1 MSVEVKICGLS
12 TPETMAAAVDAGADY
27 VAVNFFPPSPR
38 SVTPEQA
45 GELMTPVGD
54 RAVKVGLL
62 VDAGD
67 ALIEEVLRAAPLD
80 LLQLHGSESVERV
93 AAIRT
98 GFGVPVMKVIKIR
111 AAEDVARVEDFLE
124 VSDRILFDA
133 APPADMDNP
142 LPGGNAVS
150 FDWTY
155 LKGKS
160 WSKPWMLAGGLTV
173 ENLSRAVELSGAS
186 ALDVS
191 SGVEDRPGVKSPDK
205 IRAFLRRAKSL

>member
-12 TPETMAAAVDAGADY
+12 TPETMAAAVEAGADF
-27 VAVNFFPPSPR
+27 VGVIFFPPSPR
-38 SVTPEQA
+38 AVTPALA
-45 GELMTPVGD
+45 GELLKPVGA
-54 RAVKVGLL
+54 RAIKVGLL
-62 VDAGD
+62 VDAED
-67 ALIEEVLRAAPLD
+67 ALIEEALRSAPLD
-80 LLQLHGSESVERV
+80 LLQLHGNESVERV
-93 AAIRT
+93 AAIRA

-111 AAEDVARVEDFLE
+111 GAEDVARVEDFLE

-160 WSKPWMLAGGLTV
+160 WPKPWMLAGGLTV

-191 SGVEDRPGVKSPDK
+191 SGVEDRPGVKNPDK

>member
-12 TPETMAAAVDAGADY
+12 TPETMAAAIEAGADY
-27 VAVNFFPPSPR
+27 VGVVFFPPSPR
-38 SVTPEQA
+38 SVTPAQA
-45 GELMTPVGD
+45 GELLTPVGE
-54 RAVKVGLL
+54 RAVKVGLF
-62 VDAGD
+62 VNADD

-80 LLQLHGSESVERV
+80 LLQLHGSESAERV
-93 AAIRT
+93 AAIRA

-111 AAEDVARVEDFLE
+111 AAEDVARVEDYLE

-133 APPADMDNP
+133 APPADMSNP

-173 ENLSRAVELSGAS
+173 ENLARAVELSGAS

-191 SGVEDRPGVKSPDK
+191 SGVEDRPGVKNPDK
-205 IRAFLRRAKSL
+205 IRAFVNRAKSL

>member
-12 TPETMAAAVDAGADY
+12 TPETMTAAVEAGADF
-27 VAVNFFPPSPR
+27 VGAVFFPPSPR

-45 GELMTPVGD
+45 GELLAPVGA

-62 VDAGD
+62 VDADD
-67 ALIEEVLRAAPLD
+67 AFIEQVLRAAPLD

-111 AAEDVARVEDFLE
+111 GAEDVARVEDFIE

-133 APPADMDNP
+133 APPADMENP

-150 FDWTY
+150 FDWTC
-155 LKGKS
+155 LKGRS
-160 WSKPWMLAGGLTV
+160 WPKPWMLAGGLTV
-173 ENLSRAVELSGAS
+173 ENLERAVELSGAS

-191 SGVEDRPGVKSPDK
+191 SGVEDRPGVKNPDK

>member
-1 MSVEVKICGLS
+1 
-12 TPETMAAAVDAGADY
+12 
-27 VAVNFFPPSPR
+27 
-38 SVTPEQA
+38 
-45 GELMTPVGD
+45 MTPVGD

-62 VDAGD
+62 VDADD

-80 LLQLHGSESVERV
+80 LLQLHGSESAERV
-93 AAIRT
+93 AAIRA

-111 AAEDVARVEDFLE
+111 GAEDIARVEEFIE

-133 APPADMDNP
+133 APPADIENP

-173 ENLSRAVELSGAS
+173 ENLSRAIELSGAS

-191 SGVEDRPGVKSPDK
+191 SGVEDRPGVKNPDK
-205 IRAFLRRAKSL
+205 IRAFVSQAKSL

>member
-1 MSVEVKICGLS
+1 MSIEVKICGLS
-12 TPETMAAAVDAGADY
+12 TPETMDAALDAGADY

-38 SVTPEQA
+38 SVTSGLA
-45 GELMTPVGD
+45 GELMRPVGD
-54 RAVKVGLL
+54 RAVKVGLF
-62 VDAGD
+62 VDAED
-67 ALIEEVLRAAPLD
+67 AFIEEVLRAASLD

-93 AAIRT
+93 EAIRT

-111 AAEDVARVEDFLE
+111 GAEDVARVEDFLE

-133 APPADMDNP
+133 APPADLENP

-155 LKGKS
+155 LRGKS

-173 ENLSRAVELSGAS
+173 ENLARAVELSGAP

-191 SGVEDRPGVKSPDK
+191 SGVEDRPGVKNPDK
-205 IRAFLRRAKSL
+205 IRAFVRQAKSL